1 MWLAIGMVVVLVG
14 LAVFVRRS
22 RMRQHQGNI
31 MVPCSLV
38 AVSVLFLVLS
48 LEFPVQEGVGPRVI
62 PQLWCYLILILSAI
76 VLAKALRGKEAVPP
90 KVEQMGLMVKVTAA
104 LIGYFVGMYYL
115 GYYLSTFLFIVLLLH
130 ILSYQ
135 RKFFSYVAIAGGW
148 VLFSYLV
155 FYKTLY
161 TQLPLGIFEGMF

>member
-1 MWLAIGMVVVLVG
+1 MLLAIGMVVVLVG
-14 LAVFVRRS
+14 LGIFVRYS
-22 RMRQHQGNI
+22 GKRQHLGNI
-31 MVPCSLV
+31 MVPCCLI
-38 AVSVLFLVLS
+38 AVSLLFLVLS
-48 LEFPVQEGVGPRVI
+48 VDFPASEDVGPAAVPR
-62 PQLWCYLILILSAI
+62 LWIFLILILSGVI
-76 VLAKALRGKEAVPP
+76 LAQALRGQAEVPP
-90 KVEQMGLMVKVTAA
+90 KVERMGLMLQVIAA

-135 RKFFSYVAIAGGW
+135 RKFISYVAIAGGW